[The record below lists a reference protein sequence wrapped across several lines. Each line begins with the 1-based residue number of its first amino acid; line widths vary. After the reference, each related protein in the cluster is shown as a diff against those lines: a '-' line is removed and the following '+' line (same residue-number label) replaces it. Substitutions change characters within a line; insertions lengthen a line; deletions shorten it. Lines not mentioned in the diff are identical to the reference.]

1 MHHIVTIH
9 RSDSVLEK
17 PPDYETVTGASPP
30 SYEDAIKLS
39 PAQLLDRS
47 VSTSK
52 GFKELFIKMCCSQRA
67 VKLKCSYSVAPALY
81 THDSTYILTISVLLF
96 P

>member
-1 MHHIVTIH
+1 MEERLDDDDVLQAEQDSMHHIVTIH

-17 PPDYETVTGASPP
+17 PPDYETVTGALPP

-47 VSTSK
+47 VTT
-52 GFKELFIKMCCSQRA
+52 Q
-67 VKLKCSYSVAPALY
+67 P
-81 THDSTYILTISVLLF
+81 H
-96 P
+96 